1 VWLNWVN
8 VILSATTLALTF
20 FLVPET
26 LYERHL
32 QAPTAADDETPTT
45 ESSIVKVEATQIER
59 RQVLDETKY
68 RPYTYARSLKIGT
81 YRGGVGKQIITLARP
96 LLLPGVWM
104 IAFWHAG
111 LVGGVVTISTVGPTL
126 VAVPPYLWRRNVG
139 LINVGSIIG
148 AVLAIIYTYVSSDW
162 ILKRAARRNKN
173 GFGEPESR
181 LWTAL
186 PGLFLATCG
195 LIIFGFCGDHPGGKM
210 WVGLQ
215 VGSGML
221 SFGLVQAPSIGFNYV
236 S

>member
-1 VWLNWVN
+1 MN

-126 VAVPPYLWRRNVG
+126 APFLHICGVAT
-139 LINVGSIIG
+139 S
-148 AVLAIIYTYVSSDW
+148 VSSMLARSLVPYW
-162 ILKRAARRNKN
+162 PSYTPMCLLIGSSREQPAATRTVS
-173 GFGEPESR
+173 ESR
-181 LWTAL
+181 KVDFGQLY
-186 PGLFLATCG
+186 LA
-195 LIIFGFCGDHPGGKM
+195 FSWPPA
-210 WVGLQ
+210 V
-215 VGSGML
+215 
-221 SFGLVQAPSIGFNYV
+221 
-236 S
+236 